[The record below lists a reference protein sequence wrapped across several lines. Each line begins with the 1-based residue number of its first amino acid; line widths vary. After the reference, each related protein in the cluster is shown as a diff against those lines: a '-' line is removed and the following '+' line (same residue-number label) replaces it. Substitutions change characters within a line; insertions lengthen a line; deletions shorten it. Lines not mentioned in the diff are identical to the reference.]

1 MDRVLMHGKME
12 QSIQVNSKQGKEM
25 DLVFGNHR
33 VTILTAMKVNM
44 LRIWNMEKEFIS
56 GEAELFTKENSKTI
70 WSMAQES
77 SHMRTVKLLFYLG
90 KKGKYKRRFLKIKL
104 KKKEKTFISFQTE
117 ILKKEDIRYWQ
128 DLNRK

>member
-70 WSMAQES
+70 WSMAKES

>member
-44 LRIWNMEKEFIS
+44 LRI
-56 GEAELFTKENSKTI
+56 
-70 WSMAQES
+70 
-77 SHMRTVKLLFYLG
+77 
-90 KKGKYKRRFLKIKL
+90 
-104 KKKEKTFISFQTE
+104 
-117 ILKKEDIRYWQ
+117 
-128 DLNRK
+128 